1 MHIVVIAFF
10 FIAFPF
16 SWFFFFFFCS
26 FIFFWILLLL
36 LLYYSVHFHW
46 RWTIS
51 IHRRTA
57 RNRKELKVR
66 RNKTIFI
73 LLSSLFLKEKKD
85 FSFFLRISSFDDRMK
100 TTADLRPKTNAATF
114 QRVIHRLG
122 FYFFPSS
129 TGKNPFF
136 FYNENV
142 LSFNPPRQ
150 NKNKIKSN
158 KSISIPFLFQMVSTS
173 TDTNIIQPGI
183 LVFFL
188 FNSPVLLNN
197 SSLAGTQ
204 IVKVTLHFPP
214 PPSRRRFRRSFA
226 CRIRTILTKTKNK
239 WKWFENDIDL
249 NRFSSKKKYI
259 YIFKNMLSFFCPLR
273 FRSNCLC

>member
-1 MHIVVIAFF
+1 
-10 FIAFPF
+10 
-16 SWFFFFFFCS
+16 
-26 FIFFWILLLL
+26 
-36 LLYYSVHFHW
+36 
-46 RWTIS
+46 
-51 IHRRTA
+51 
-57 RNRKELKVR
+57 
-66 RNKTIFI
+66 
-73 LLSSLFLKEKKD
+73 
-85 FSFFLRISSFDDRMK
+85 MK

-150 NKNKIKSN
+150 NKNKIKS
-158 KSISIPFLFQMVSTS
+158 KLFLSLSLFQMVSTS

-214 PPSRRRFRRSFA
+214 PPPSRRRFRRSFA
-226 CRIRTILTKTKNK
+226 CRIRTILPPVVRLHWRMDETLNLPSQLGSTKTRNLKRK
-239 WKWFENDIDL
+239 
-249 NRFSSKKKYI
+249 R
-259 YIFKNMLSFFCPLR
+259 R
-273 FRSNCLC
+273 